1 MKKSPAK
8 KETTQSRED
17 DLNFR
22 PLPVQL
28 HEPPANK
35 QQFNYINSSQGFHI
49 HNALIHNKVFSP
61 LLTPRDARKKLLGES
76 VFKTPHSRNL
86 PSVEKKSNGLATP
99 ESRSVNKKTRR
110 KNPATA
116 SVRFRNKKDL
126 REPRFPG
133 INPTE
138 SVHKSANPSRPQRTS
153 RAAK

>member
-1 MKKSPAK
+1 MKKSPTK

-17 DLNFR
+17 DLSFR
-22 PLPVQL
+22 PLPIL
-28 HEPPANK
+28 PHEPPTNK

-99 ESRSVNKKTRR
+99 ESRSANKQTRR
-110 KNPATA
+110 QDQTTT
-116 SVRFRNKKDL
+116 SLRLRHQEDL
-126 REPRFPG
+126 RKPKLPR
-133 INPTE
+133 INSAE
-138 SVHKSANPSRPQRTS
+138 SIHQSSFSHCQNWANWTTQ
-153 RAAK
+153 